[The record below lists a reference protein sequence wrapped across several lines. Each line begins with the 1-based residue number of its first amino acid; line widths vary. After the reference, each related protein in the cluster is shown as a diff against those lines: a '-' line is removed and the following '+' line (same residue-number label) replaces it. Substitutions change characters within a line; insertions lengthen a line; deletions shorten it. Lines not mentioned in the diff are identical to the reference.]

1 MAQKEVTGK
10 NVAISKGFKDIDFGL
25 RRNPFTGDI
34 YDLKNTSAIKAALKN
49 IMLTKR
55 TEKLMVPDFGT
66 NIYEALFEPM
76 DDLTA
81 DRIRNEIINVLGQYE
96 TRISIRKVN
105 VNQYPYENAYQISV
119 TYRIVG
125 TPMTERV
132 SFILER
138 PNY

>member
-10 NVAISKGFKDIDFGL
+10 DIAISRSFKDIDFGL

-34 YDLKNTSAIKAALKN
+34 YDLKDTSAIKAALKN

-66 NIYEALFEPM
+66 NIYDSLFEPM

-96 TRISIRKVN
+96 TRISIRSVK

-119 TYRIVG
+119 IYRVVG
-125 TPMTERV
+125 QPLTERV

>member
-10 NVAISKGFKDIDFGL
+10 DIAISRGFKDIDFGL

-34 YDLKNTSAIKAALKN
+34 YDLKDTSAIKAALKN

-55 TEKLMVPDFGT
+55 TEKLMVPEFGT
-66 NIYEALFEPM
+66 NIYDSLFEPM

-96 TRISIRKVN
+96 TRISIRSVT

-119 TYRIVG
+119 IYRVVG
-125 TPMTERV
+125 QPLTERV